1 MISTDSTYEQHVHS
15 DFRFRNSGAPV
26 GRLPSLKALRAFDAV
41 ARLKSVTA
49 AAEELCVTP
58 SAVSRQ
64 ISSLEDD
71 VGVEL
76 LRPDGRGCCLTADGR
91 LLESGL
97 EGVFG
102 RIAEAVDRVRRPS
115 RGTEVRVRVG
125 VMFAAACLIPL
136 LDRFNRVAPSTE
148 VVLVDMTTPAEWNG
162 QADIVIDWGVVESD
176 ATTVVDKLT
185 SDEEIFPVCGPG
197 VCRDGS
203 LAGATFLSLA
213 RGGEPWHW
221 PDWPEFLAAVGL
233 SHPGGRSHRLS
244 AALLLRAVRNGRGV
258 ALSCSTLARNDLR
271 SGALVR
277 PIAESMATEES
288 YWMRTSRTALDRR
301 EIGTFRSWLLDEFA
315 AGHGEPDED
324 PGAREGSG
332 PCDRARQAPRRASG
346 AR

>member
-1 MISTDSTYEQHVHS
+1 MIAAESTYEQHVHN

-49 AAEELCVTP
+49 AADELCVTP

-76 LRPDGRGCCLTADGR
+76 LRPDGRGCCLTADGK

-102 RIAEAVDRVRRPS
+102 RIAEAVERVRRPS

-125 VMFAAACLIPL
+125 VMFAAACLVPL
-136 LDRFNRVAPSTE
+136 LDKFNRVAPGAE
-148 VVLVDMTTPAEWNG
+148 IVLVDMTTPADWVR
-162 QADIVIDWGVVESD
+162 QADIVIDWGAVESD
-176 ATTVVDKLT
+176 ATTVAERL
-185 SDEEIFPVCGPG
+185 SGDEEIFPVCAPG
-197 VCRDGS
+197 VCREGS

-213 RGGEPWHW
+213 RAGEPWRW

-233 SHPGGRSHRLS
+233 PHPGGRSHRLS
-244 AALLLRAVRNGRGV
+244 SALLLRAVRNGRGV

-277 PIAESMATEES
+277 PVAESMTTEEG
-288 YWMRTSRTALDRR
+288 YWIRTSRIALDRP
-301 EIGTFRSWLLDEFA
+301 EVATFRSWLLKEFA
-315 AGHGEPDED
+315 AGREERDEEAA
-324 PGAREGSG
+324 AR
-332 PCDRARQAPRRASG
+332 
-346 AR
+346 